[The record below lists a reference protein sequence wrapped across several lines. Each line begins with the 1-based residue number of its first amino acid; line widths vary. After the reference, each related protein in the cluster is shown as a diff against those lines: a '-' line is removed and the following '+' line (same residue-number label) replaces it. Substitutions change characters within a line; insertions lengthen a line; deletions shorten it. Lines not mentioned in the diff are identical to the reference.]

1 MGVTQESECLQWI
14 NDAFPCVLCILWFN
28 VFKLVFVVYKVLM
41 ILPDSTIGM
50 LGGGQLGRMFVS
62 AAHDLGY
69 RVIVL
74 EPDPYSPAGLI
85 ADKHIIAAYDDVE
98 AMEQLG
104 QHCDVI
110 TTEFENIPA
119 HVLEK
124 LSTFCSVHPHAAAL
138 EKAQDRNVEKAFIR
152 SCGLLPVPY
161 GSITTY
167 SEIAAAVDKIDFPA
181 IMKTAR
187 FGYDGKGQCRVN
199 SLEEV
204 QQAYNNFERQH
215 CVLEQ
220 MIDLKCE
227 ISVIL
232 ARKETGESHCFPV
245 AENIHVEGILHQSIV
260 PARAN
265 EDIMQA
271 AQVAA
276 KRIADKMDYIG
287 VLAVEFFISQKNELL
302 VNEIAPRT
310 HNSGHYSMDACI
322 TSQFEQQVRAI
333 CGLPFADT
341 RLLSP
346 VVMTNILG
354 DLWDLSLDKPVLNAA
369 PLLNSGKSKL
379 HLYAKRE
386 ARAGRKMGHFNTLAK
401 TTEIAQKEANTV
413 FRNVHGITSRSSN
426 AEFLSQLG

>member
-1 MGVTQESECLQWI
+1 
-14 NDAFPCVLCILWFN
+14 
-28 VFKLVFVVYKVLM
+28 M

-50 LGGGQLGRMFVS
+50 LGGGQLGRLFVS
-62 AAHDLGY
+62 AAHHLGY

-85 ADKHIIAAYDDVE
+85 ADEHIVAHYDDSS
-98 AMEQLG
+98 AMQRLSK
-104 QHCDVI
+104 HCDVI

-119 HVLEK
+119 HVLET
-124 LSTFCSVHPHAAAL
+124 LAISCPVHPNASAV
-138 EKAQDRNVEKAFIR
+138 EKAQDRCVEKTFIR

-204 QQAYNNFERQH
+204 QQAYNTFERQP

-232 ARKETGESHCFPV
+232 ARNASGDSQCFPV
-245 AENIHVEGILHQSIV
+245 AENIHIEGILHQSIV
-260 PARAN
+260 PARA
-265 EDIMQA
+265 DKAIMQA

-276 KRIADKMDYIG
+276 KRIADQMDYIG
-287 VLAVEFFISQKNELL
+287 VLAVEFFISQKDELL

-341 RLLSP
+341 HLLSP
-346 VVMTNILG
+346 VVMTNMLG
-354 DLWDLSLDKPVLNAA
+354 ELWDLSLDKPVLNAE
-369 PLLNSGKSKL
+369 PILNSGKSKL

-401 TTEIAQKEANTV
+401 TTEIAQKEADAIFNT
-413 FRNVHGITSRSSN
+413 IKES
-426 AEFLSQLG
+426 L

>member
-1 MGVTQESECLQWI
+1 
-14 NDAFPCVLCILWFN
+14 
-28 VFKLVFVVYKVLM
+28 M
-41 ILPDSTIGM
+41 ILPNSTIGM

-62 AAHDLGY
+62 AAHNLGY

-85 ADKHIIAAYDDVE
+85 ADEHIITAYDDPY
-98 AMEQLG
+98 AMAALVQ
-104 QHCDVI
+104 QCAVI

-119 HVLEK
+119 QILET
-124 LSTFCSVHPHAAAL
+124 LSASCPVHPSAACV
-138 EKAQDRNVEKAFIR
+138 EKAQDRKVEKAFIL

-161 GSITTY
+161 GSISTY
-167 SEIAAAVDKIDFPA
+167 SEIAPAVNKINFPA

-187 FGYDGKGQCRVN
+187 FGYDGKGQARVS

-204 QQAYNNFERQH
+204 QQAYNNFERQP

-232 ARKETGESHCFPV
+232 ARNETGQSHCFPV
-245 AENIHVEGILHQSIV
+245 AENIHIDGILHQSIV
-260 PARAN
+260 PARVDN
-265 EDIMQA
+265 DIMQA
-271 AQVAA
+271 ATVAA
-276 KRIADKMDYIG
+276 KRIADKMGYIG
-287 VLAVEFFISQKNELL
+287 VLAVEFFISQKDELL

-333 CGLPFADT
+333 CGLPFADS

-346 VVMTNILG
+346 VVMTNMLG
-354 DLWDLSLDKPVLNAA
+354 DLWDLSLETPTLNTT
-369 PLLNSGKSKL
+369 PILNSGSSKL
-379 HLYAKRE
+379 HLYAKRA
-386 ARAGRKMGHFNTLAK
+386 ARAGRKMGHFNTLADS
-401 TTEIAQKEANTV
+401 TDEAQAEANAV
-413 FRNVHGITSRSSN
+413 FN
-426 AEFLSQLG
+426 AI

>member
-1 MGVTQESECLQWI
+1 
-14 NDAFPCVLCILWFN
+14 
-28 VFKLVFVVYKVLM
+28 M

-50 LGGGQLGRMFVS
+50 LGGGQLGRMFID
-62 AAHDLGY
+62 AAHNLGY

-85 ADKHIIAAYDDVE
+85 ADKHIVAAYDDAD
-98 AMEQLG
+98 AMAQLAR
-104 QHCDVI
+104 HCDVI

-119 HVLEK
+119 QVLET
-124 LSTFCSVHPHAAAL
+124 LSASCPVYPNASAV
-138 EKAQDRNVEKAFIR
+138 EKAQDRNVEKAFIS

-167 SEIAAAVDKIDFPA
+167 SEIAPAVEKIDFPA

-187 FGYDGKGQCRVN
+187 FGYDGKGQCSVN
-199 SLEEV
+199 SLQEA
-204 QQAYNNFERQH
+204 QQAYNNLGHQH

-220 MIDLKCE
+220 IIDLKCE

-232 ARKETGESHCFPV
+232 ARNESGASHCFPV
-245 AENIHVEGILHQSIV
+245 AENIHRNGILHQSIV
-260 PARAN
+260 PARVDK
-265 EDIMQA
+265 DIMQA

-287 VLAVEFFISQKNELL
+287 VLAVEFFISQKDELL

-310 HNSGHYSMDACI
+310 HNSGHYSIDACI

-341 RLLSP
+341 SLLSP
-346 VVMTNILG
+346 VVMTNMLG
-354 DLWDLSLDKPVLNAA
+354 DLWDLSLDKPVLNTT
-369 PLLNSGKSKL
+369 PILKSTKSKL

-386 ARAGRKMGHFNTLAK
+386 ARPGRKMGHFTTLAQ
-401 TTEIAQKEANTV
+401 TTESALQEADAV
-413 FRNVHGITSRSSN
+413 FKAI
-426 AEFLSQLG
+426 

>member
-1 MGVTQESECLQWI
+1 
-14 NDAFPCVLCILWFN
+14 
-28 VFKLVFVVYKVLM
+28 M

-50 LGGGQLGRMFVS
+50 LGGGQLGRMFIN
-62 AAHDLGY
+62 AAHNLGY

-85 ADKHIIAAYDDVE
+85 ADEHIVADYDDVN
-98 AMEQLG
+98 AMQRLSES
-104 QHCDVI
+104 CDVI

-119 HVLEK
+119 FVLET
-124 LSTFCSVHPHAAAL
+124 LATSCPVYPNASAV
-138 EKAQDRNVEKAFIR
+138 EKAQDRTVEKAFIR

-161 GSITTY
+161 GAITTY
-167 SEIAAAVDKIDFPA
+167 SEIAAAVEKIDFPA

-187 FGYDGKGQCRVN
+187 FGYDGKGQARVN
-199 SLEEV
+199 SLVEV

-232 ARKETGESHCFPV
+232 ARNEAGESHCFPV
-245 AENIHVEGILHQSIV
+245 AENIHIDGILHQSIV
-260 PARAN
+260 PARAD

-276 KRIADKMDYIG
+276 KRIADKMEYVG
-287 VLAVEFFISQKNELL
+287 VLAVEFFISQKDELL

-333 CGLPFADT
+333 CGLSFADS

-346 VVMTNILG
+346 VVMTNMLG
-354 DLWDLSLDKPVLNAA
+354 DLWDLTLDKPVLNAK
-369 PLLNSGKSKL
+369 PILKSRTSKL

-386 ARAGRKMGHFNTLAK
+386 ARAGRKMGHFNTLAE
-401 TTEIAQKEANTV
+401 TTEIAQKEADAI
-413 FRNVHGITSRSSN
+413 FN
-426 AEFLSQLG
+426 AIKTQ